1 MGKFIKFLLTVF
13 LFFTV
18 AFAAQAAPVIK
29 ITGLGFDNSDNIVII
44 NSIGQVFPKIMQTP
58 EDNDKSVRTPENI
71 ITKSFLDNPDRVFVD
86 ITNAILAGNQR
97 TYTLKNSSLNN
108 VKISQFSTN
117 PNTVRIVFEYNKK
130 FDPKNFAVYAN
141 DRQIMIRY
149 SNTLVGS
156 EKFKTVYNNMTQGER
171 KVDFL
176 ESVTY
181 SSETK
186 EKILNVAQTTEPQ
199 FQTVKEEE
207 KNTKLKGV
215 YYLNSVSNVANGLMV
230 KGSGNISLKNSFV
243 LENPLR
249 VVYDIEN
256 SIVAQEL
263 RNKSFTLPSSSALV
277 VNGVVTQRDVL
288 RVGQNTPSTTRLVIQ
303 GNEAKNYRLVISPDL
318 QGLFIAKRTDV
329 LNAKLTENTSTV
341 LSYEAKNA
349 GENLDVVNI
358 TFSNPVAL
366 TTFEENSKFYVDL
379 QNVVDFNQN
388 AIDELHKNPNY
399 NGITA
404 QKIASEKTRII
415 FPLKDSTAINAQI
428 SPDAKELRIYFKKR
442 VKTASPVVV
451 TKPQEPKEQEKEK
464 EKQRPS
470 TIKQMYTVVIDP
482 GHGGADVGATRAN
495 IYEKDITLEVS
506 KLLENYLKKQ
516 GVYTHMTR
524 DRDKT
529 VELNERSDFSNSISP
544 DVFISVHV
552 NSSVK
557 EDIIGVETHWYHPQS
572 LDFAKKVHAKIASSR
587 NLSKWETK
595 DRGLFQSKF
604 YVINHTNAP
613 AILVEIG
620 FISNPNERRELVK
633 EKRQEE
639 VAKAIADGIME
650 YLKDR
655 KWHTV
660 IQ

>member
-1 MGKFIKFLLTVF
+1 MGKFIKFILAIFT
-13 LFFTV
+13 FFTV
-18 AFAAQAAPVIK
+18 TFCAEAAPVVK
-29 ITGLGFDNSDNIVII
+29 ITGLEFDNSDNIVII
-44 NSIGQVFPKIMQTP
+44 NSIGKIFPKTQQTP
-58 EDNDKSVRTPENI
+58 EDNDKSLRTPENI
-71 ITKSFLDNPDRVFVD
+71 ITKCFLDNPDRVFVD
-86 ITNAILAGNQR
+86 ITNAVLAGNQR

-117 PNTVRIVFEYNKK
+117 PHTVRIVFEYNKK

-141 DRQIMIRY
+141 DRQIAIRY
-149 SNTLVGS
+149 SSTLVGS
-156 EKFKTVYNNMTQGER
+156 EKYKTIYNNMTQGER
-171 KVDFL
+171 KADIL

-186 EKILNVAQTTEPQ
+186 EKILNVSNTQEAQ
-199 FQTVKEEE
+199 FQTVKEDE
-207 KNTKLKGV
+207 KNTKLKAL
-215 YYLNSVSNVANGLMV
+215 YYLDSVSSLSNGLMI
-230 KGSGNISLKNSFV
+230 KGSGMLSIKNSFV

-256 SIVAQEL
+256 AVVAQDL
-263 RNKSFTLPSSSALV
+263 RNKSFSLPTNNALV
-277 VNGVVTQRDVL
+277 VNGVVMPRDIL
-288 RVGQNTPSTTRLVIQ
+288 RVGQNTPSTARLVVQ
-303 GNEAKNYRLVISPDL
+303 GSDAKNYRLVLSPDL

-329 LNAKLTENTSTV
+329 LNAKLTETTSTV

-358 TFSNPVAL
+358 NFSNPVAL

-379 QNVVDFNQN
+379 QNVVDFNQK
-388 AIDELHKNPNY
+388 AIDELHKNPDY

-442 VKTASPVVV
+442 VKTVSPVVV
-451 TKPQEPKEQEKEK
+451 AKPQEPKEQEQEK

-529 VELNERSDFSNSISP
+529 VELNERSDFSNSINP

-655 KWHTV
+655 K
-660 IQ
+660 

>member
-1 MGKFIKFLLTVF
+1 MGKFIKFILAIFT
-13 LFFTV
+13 FFTV
-18 AFAAQAAPVIK
+18 TFCAEAAPVVK
-29 ITGLGFDNSDNIVII
+29 ITGLEFDNSDNIVII
-44 NSIGQVFPKIMQTP
+44 NSIGKIFPKTQQTP
-58 EDNDKSVRTPENI
+58 EDNDKSLRTPENI
-71 ITKSFLDNPDRVFVD
+71 ITKCFLDNPDRVFVD
-86 ITNAILAGNQR
+86 ITNAVLAGNQR

-117 PNTVRIVFEYNKK
+117 PHTVRIVFEYNKK

-141 DRQIMIRY
+141 DRQIAIRY
-149 SNTLVGS
+149 SSTLVGS
-156 EKFKTVYNNMTQGER
+156 EKYKTIYNNMTQGER
-171 KVDFL
+171 KADIL

-186 EKILNVAQTTEPQ
+186 EKILNVSNTQEAQ
-199 FQTVKEEE
+199 FQTVKEDE
-207 KNTKLKGV
+207 KNTKLKAL
-215 YYLNSVSNVANGLMV
+215 YYLDSVSSLSNGLMI
-230 KGSGNISLKNSFV
+230 KGSGMLSIKNSFV

-256 SIVAQEL
+256 AVVAQDL
-263 RNKSFTLPSSSALV
+263 RNKSFSLPTNNALV
-277 VNGVVTQRDVL
+277 VNGIVMPRDIL
-288 RVGQNTPSTTRLVIQ
+288 RVGQNTPSTARLVVQ
-303 GNEAKNYRLVISPDL
+303 GSDAKNYRLVLSPDL

-329 LNAKLTENTSTV
+329 LNAKLTETTSTV

-358 TFSNPVAL
+358 NFSNPVAL

-379 QNVVDFNQN
+379 QNVVDFNQK
-388 AIDELHKNPNY
+388 AIDELHKNPDY

-442 VKTASPVVV
+442 VKTVSPVVV
-451 TKPQEPKEQEKEK
+451 TKPQEPKEQEQEK

-529 VELNERSDFSNSISP
+529 VELNERSDFSNSINP

-655 KWHTV
+655 K
-660 IQ
+660 

>member
-1 MGKFIKFLLTVF
+1 MGKFIKFILAIFT
-13 LFFTV
+13 FFTV
-18 AFAAQAAPVIK
+18 TFCAEAAPVVK
-29 ITGLGFDNSDNIVII
+29 ITGLEFDNSDNIVVVE
-44 NSIGQVFPKIMQTP
+44 SIGKIFPKTQQTP
-58 EDNDKSVRTPENI
+58 EDNDKSLRTPENV
-71 ITKSFLDNPDRVFVD
+71 ITKCFLEDPDRVFID
-86 ITNAILAGNQR
+86 ITNAVLAGNQR

-117 PNTVRIVFEYNKK
+117 PHTVRIVFEYNKK
-130 FDPKNFAVYAN
+130 FNPKDFAIYAN
-141 DRQIMIRY
+141 DRQIMIQY
-149 SNTLVGS
+149 SSTLVGS
-156 EKFKTVYNNMTQGER
+156 EKYKTIYNNMTQGER
-171 KVDFL
+171 KADIL

-186 EKILNVAQTTEPQ
+186 EKILNVSNTQEAQ
-199 FQTVKEEE
+199 FQTVKEDE
-207 KNTKLKGV
+207 KNTKLKAL
-215 YYLNSVSNVANGLMV
+215 YYLDSVSPLSNGLMI
-230 KGSGNISLKNSFV
+230 KGSGMLSLKNSFV

-256 SIVAQEL
+256 AIVAQDL
-263 RNKSFTLPSSSALV
+263 RNKSFSLPSSSALV
-277 VNGVVTQRDVL
+277 VNGVVTQRDIL
-288 RVGQNTPSTTRLVIQ
+288 RLGQNTPSTARLVVQ
-303 GNEAKNYRLVISPDL
+303 GSEAKNYRLVLSPDL

-329 LNAKLTENTSTV
+329 LNAKLTETTSTV

-358 TFSNPVAL
+358 NFSNPVAL

-379 QNVVDFNQN
+379 QNVNDFNQE
-388 AIDELHKNPNY
+388 AIDKLHLNPDY
-399 NGITA
+399 TGITA
-404 QKIASEKTRII
+404 QKIATEKTRLT
-415 FPLKDSTAINAQI
+415 FYLKDSTAINAQI

-442 VKTASPVVV
+442 VKTAPVVTPSKV
-451 TKPQEPKEQEKEK
+451 QEPKEQQQEK

-470 TIKQMYTVVIDP
+470 TIKQMYSVVIDP
-482 GHGGADVGATRAN
+482 GHGGSDVGATRAN

-529 VELNERSDFSNSISP
+529 VELNERSDFSNSVNP

-557 EDIIGVETHWYHPQS
+557 EDIIGVETHWYQSQS
-572 LDFAKKVHAKIASSR
+572 LDFAKKVHSKMASSR
-587 NLSKWETK
+587 NLSKWETV

-633 EKRQEE
+633 KKRQEE

-655 KWHTV
+655 K
-660 IQ
+660 

>member
-1 MGKFIKFLLTVF
+1 
-13 LFFTV
+13 
-18 AFAAQAAPVIK
+18 
-29 ITGLGFDNSDNIVII
+29 
-44 NSIGQVFPKIMQTP
+44 
-58 EDNDKSVRTPENI
+58 
-71 ITKSFLDNPDRVFVD
+71 
-86 ITNAILAGNQR
+86 
-97 TYTLKNSSLNN
+97 
-108 VKISQFSTN
+108 
-117 PNTVRIVFEYNKK
+117 
-130 FDPKNFAVYAN
+130 
-141 DRQIMIRY
+141 MIRY
-149 SNTLVGS
+149 SSTLVGS
-156 EKFKTVYNNMTQGER
+156 EKYKTIYNNMTQGER
-171 KVDFL
+171 KADIL

-186 EKILNVAQTTEPQ
+186 EKILNVSNTQEAQ
-199 FQTVKEEE
+199 FQTVKEDE
-207 KNTKLKGV
+207 KNTKLKAL
-215 YYLNSVSNVANGLMV
+215 YYLDSVSSLSNGLMI
-230 KGSGNISLKNSFV
+230 KGSGMLSLKNSFV

-256 SIVAQEL
+256 AIVAQDL
-263 RNKSFTLPSSSALV
+263 RNKSFSLPSSSALV
-277 VNGVVTQRDVL
+277 VNGVVTQRDIL
-288 RVGQNTPSTTRLVIQ
+288 RLGQNTPSTARLVVQ
-303 GNEAKNYRLVISPDL
+303 GSDAKNYRLVLSPDL

-329 LNAKLTENTSTV
+329 LNAKLTETTSTV

-358 TFSNPVAL
+358 NFSNPVAL

-379 QNVVDFNQN
+379 QNVNDFNQE
-388 AIDELHKNPNY
+388 AIDKLHLNPDY
-399 NGITA
+399 TGITA
-404 QKIASEKTRII
+404 QKIATEKTRLT
-415 FPLKDSTAINAQI
+415 FYLKDSTAINAQI

-442 VKTASPVVV
+442 VKTAPVVTPSKV
-451 TKPQEPKEQEKEK
+451 QEPKEQQQEK

-470 TIKQMYTVVIDP
+470 TIKQMYSVVIDP
-482 GHGGADVGATRAN
+482 GHGGSDVGATRAN

-529 VELNERSDFSNSISP
+529 VELNERSDFSNSVNP

-557 EDIIGVETHWYHPQS
+557 EDIIGVETHWYQSQS
-572 LDFAKKVHAKIASSR
+572 LDFAKKVHSKMASSR
-587 NLSKWETK
+587 NLSKWETV

-633 EKRQEE
+633 KKRQEE

-655 KWHTV
+655 K
-660 IQ
+660 